1 MATARSPPTI
11 DIGPFLRSESGLGC
25 VAEQWRSAMQTY
37 GLANIVGHGV
47 SDDVVTR
54 MQDSARSFFALPAE
68 EKLKFYQNGGYGPE
82 GYVPPA
88 QFESV
93 AQSLH
98 PGHDIPP
105 DLVESFVFRSLADFD
120 GGKLPVTCPSH
131 LKDNAKEYGGAV
143 LGLLRDLMRLTAA
156 ALDLPPSF
164 FDTYY
169 EKPENHLRLASYPLV
184 AKADRLPGQFGYGEH
199 TDYTGFTILKQD
211 DTYPSSLEV
220 KCNGRW
226 IQVAPVPGAFVVNS
240 ADLIEVWTSGLFKS
254 PIHRVVMPEH
264 EPLRSHKP
272 RLSLVFFTGPSNDSL
287 IEPIYV
293 SNQSSERKAYQPV
306 VAGDHLRM
314 KIRNSNK

>member
-1 MATARSPPTI
+1 MATACSPPTI
-11 DIGPFLRSESGLGC
+11 DIGPFVRGESGLDS
-25 VAEQWRSAMQTY
+25 VAEQWRSAMQAY

-47 SDDVVTR
+47 SDDAVTR

-68 EKLKFYQNGGYGPE
+68 DKLKFYQNRGYGPD

-88 QFESV
+88 QFECV

-98 PGHDIPP
+98 PGRDNPP

-120 GGKLPVTCPSH
+120 GDCRVTCPSH
-131 LKDNAKEYGGAV
+131 LKDNAKTYCGAV

-156 ALDLPPSF
+156 ALDLPQSF

-184 AKADRLPGQFGYGEH
+184 AKADRLRGQFGYGEH

-211 DTYPSSLEV
+211 DTYPTALEF
-220 KCNGRW
+220 KCNDRW

-240 ADLIEVWTSGLFKS
+240 ADLIEIWTSGRFKS

-264 EPLRSHKP
+264 EPPRNQKP

-287 IEPIYV
+287 IEPIAF
-293 SNQSSERKAYQPV
+293 SNQSGERQEYQPV
-306 VAGDHLRM
+306 VAGDHLMM